1 MVWVVSLSTVQL
13 IPHGLTARVVN
24 MVFGVWFSEVPRE
37 GPPSNS
43 VSLPPT
49 HSGTRLS
56 QKIFRR
62 ERAISQF
69 D

>member
-43 VSLPPT
+43 VSLPPC
-49 HSGTRLS
+49 HSLPDAIP
-56 QKIFRR
+56 KD
-62 ERAISQF
+62 ISQRTSYLQV
-69 D
+69 